1 MYYFPIAVA
10 EPPPRGSQPK
20 RQMGYP
26 VTDESLQFGSDTHIE
41 WTIHSRILHFWQTT
55 MCIYVGH
62 IQISHFIDDCLVPIN
77 II

>member
-20 RQMGYP
+20 WQMGYP
-26 VTDESLQFGSDTHIE
+26 VTDESLQFGGDTHIE
-41 WTIHSRILHFWQTT
+41 GTIHGRILHFWQTT
-55 MCIYVGH
+55 MCVNVGH
-62 IQISHFIDDCLVPIN
+62 IQISHFIDDRLITID